1 MASSMMDPSRMNS
14 SIMNPILI
22 DPRIMNQVLTAT
34 SNSKHIYSFGHPDA
48 SKLVEKCAEAFANIL
63 RENDHPDLTPT
74 VKRLQKEFLAW
85 GHEIRVFDEEGHV
98 SEGKEI
104 FDNVLR
110 FNSIL
115 SKNLQMDLDSLYAH
129 LVEVQRMTERNPE
142 FQFRNETWGK
152 ATSKDPILLLGQ
164 DRTRDTTP
172 GIGPRSRLGMTL
184 FTVIPLR
191 FLQIQLRYADFTSE
205 WEKGVVRRLS
215 EAHLRSVLFEQ
226 HV

>member
-1 MASSMMDPSRMNS
+1 MNS
-14 SIMNPILI
+14 SIVNPIFI

-34 SNSKHIYSFGHPDA
+34 SNSNHVYSFGHPDA
-48 SKLVEKCAEAFANIL
+48 SKLVEKCVETFANIL

-85 GHEIRVFDEEGHV
+85 GHEIRVLDEEGQV

-129 LVEVQRMTERNPE
+129 LVE
-142 FQFRNETWGK
+142 G
-152 ATSKDPILLLGQ
+152 
-164 DRTRDTTP
+164 
-172 GIGPRSRLGMTL
+172 
-184 FTVIPLR
+184 
-191 FLQIQLRYADFTSE
+191 
-205 WEKGVVRRLS
+205 
-215 EAHLRSVLFEQ
+215 
-226 HV
+226 